1 MDDSVIMSLQ
11 DKQMCV
17 FLDHLAFKIPA
28 KENCG
33 KGVIFLILR
42 FEFGDSVYSIEWRV
56 YHTRVAQWVAQK
68 LNILTICY
76 YFIYLYIL

>member
-1 MDDSVIMSLQ
+1 MDDSVIMSLW

-33 KGVIFLILR
+33 KVVIFLILG
-42 FEFGDSVYSIEWRV
+42 FQFGNSIYVTEWTVY
-56 YHTRVAQWVAQK
+56 YTRVPRWIVQK
-68 LNILTICY
+68 LKILMICY
-76 YFIYLYIL
+76 YFIYLYIV